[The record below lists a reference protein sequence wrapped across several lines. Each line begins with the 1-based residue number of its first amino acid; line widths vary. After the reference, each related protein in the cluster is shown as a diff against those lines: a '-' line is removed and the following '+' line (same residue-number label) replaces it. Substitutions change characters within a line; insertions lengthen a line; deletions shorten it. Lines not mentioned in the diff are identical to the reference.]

1 MLNLGNTC
9 YMNSFMQALF
19 MTKKFTTTILDIR
32 DEAKLSS
39 SKVLT
44 YALIN
49 LFTEMTTK
57 KFDR

>member
-57 KFDR
+57 TFDR